1 MKDNKKSLIERST
14 SFLGAIAFVIWAFL
28 ISNTSIAQTSV
39 PILGWR
45 THFSYS
51 HVKEISSG
59 DNKIFA
65 ATENAIFYYDLED
78 NSLNLIN
85 KNTGL
90 SGVGIGTIDFDT
102 ENNQLVI
109 AYQNGN
115 IDFWSNGQVETI
127 TTINEAETTLS
138 KRLRHIQKSGDQLY
152 LSGDLG
158 IVVYD
163 LSRNEITESYQNLGP
178 DGTALTVY
186 QTAFTNDS
194 IYAATNS
201 GILSASLAENI
212 NRQDFNNW
220 QRTLTGIAF
229 QQIIQ
234 SGNSIYA
241 SADADVFSYN
251 TGTWNFNQNFS
262 QPIVDLD
269 LPNASS
275 LFVLTETA
283 LWLDDGNGFLKQ
295 LDAESGET
303 FNNLELFNSQIW
315 LGSSQ
320 RSLLRFNT
328 LSTAPVSLK
337 PAGPSADILLRPAS
351 IENDIYWIDEESSA
365 AISKFNLET
374 QTWTSFSPR
383 DDDGNSID
391 NLTDLELGV
400 VNQSSISA
408 PLFSSFNHGVFF
420 GGSAIEHSQNLIEI
434 ASNGNPPQLLN
445 GSYDVSAMAS
455 QGNDRLWITT
465 PGRSTSLYALN
476 TTLNEWTGYSLS
488 TTLGRFPKDLF
499 IAPDGNKWMSIDP
512 ARGGGIVV
520 FDETTNRSRSLNT
533 NGGQGGLPGSEVTDM
548 AIDQNLFLW
557 VGTSQ
562 GIAFFPNPSRVLE
575 NQSLTANVPIF
586 ENRLLLR
593 DEFITQVVI
602 DPANRKWFGTRN
614 NGLWLFSQ
622 TGEELIYHFTFSNS
636 PLPSNRINSLYL
648 DPPSGELYIGTDKG
662 TVSFR
667 SDATLGTAQHVDV
680 EIYPNPVN
688 PSFQGSIV
696 ISGLANNAFVKITD
710 VSGKL
715 VREVRSNGSTSLWN
729 ARDSNG
735 NRVKSGVYLLFS
747 SNADGSE
754 TFVGKIVVI

>member
-1 MKDNKKSLIERST
+1 MIKKSNSLPVT
-14 SFLGAIAFVIWAFL
+14 VGLMLWAFL
-28 ISNTSIAQTSV
+28 IANPSIAQNNI

-51 HVKEISSG
+51 NVKEVTSG
-59 DNKIFA
+59 DNKVFA

-90 SGVGIGTIDFDT
+90 SGVGIGTIYFNPDND
-102 ENNQLVI
+102 QLII

-127 TTINEAETTLS
+127 TTISEAETTVD
-138 KRLRHIQKSGDQLY
+138 KRLRDVQKFDDQLY
-152 LSGDLG
+152 ISGDLG

-178 DGTALTVY
+178 NGTELIVY
-186 QTAFTNDS
+186 QTAFANDS

-220 QRTLTGIAF
+220 KRTLTGIPF
-229 QQIIQ
+229 QYIVQ

-241 SADADVFSYN
+241 SADADVFSYG
-251 TGTWNFNQNFS
+251 TGTWTFGQNFNQ
-262 QPIVDLD
+262 PIVELN
-269 LPNASS
+269 LPDAST

-283 LWLDDGNGFLKQ
+283 LWLDDGNGFSKQ
-295 LDAESGET
+295 LDAESEQEFTGLEQ
-303 FNNLELFNSQIW
+303 FNNQIW
-315 LGSSQ
+315 LGSSDQ
-320 RSLLRFNT
+320 GLLRYNT
-328 LSTAPVSLK
+328 LSTPPSSLK
-337 PAGPSADILLRPAS
+337 PAGPGADILLKPAAF
-351 IENDIYWIDEESSA
+351 ENSIYWIDEKSSA
-365 AISKFNLET
+365 AISQFDLET
-374 QTWTSFSPR
+374 QTWTFFKPR
-383 DDDGNSID
+383 DNIGNSIG
-391 NLTDLELGV
+391 NLTDLEFGV
-400 VNQSSISA
+400 VNKGNISA
-408 PLFSSFNHGVFF
+408 PLFSSFDQGVFF
-420 GGSAIEHSQNLIEI
+420 GGNAIDNSESLIETVTG
-434 ASNGNPPQLLN
+434 GNPPTFQN
-445 GSYDVSAMAS
+445 GSYDISALAS
-455 QGNDRLWITT
+455 QDGDRLWVAT
-465 PGRSTSLYALN
+465 PDRSTSLYSLN
-476 TTLNEWTGYSLS
+476 TTLNEWTGFALP
-488 TTLGRFPKDLF
+488 TTLGRFPVDLF

-520 FDETTNRSRSLNT
+520 FDETSNRTRSLNT

-557 VGTSQ
+557 VGTNQ
-562 GIAFFPNPSRVLE
+562 GIAFFPNPSIVLE
-575 NQSLTANVPIF
+575 NRSLTANVPIF

-602 DPANRKWFGTRN
+602 DPANRKWFGTRD
-614 NGLWLFSQ
+614 NGLWLFSE
-622 TGEELIYHFTFSNS
+622 TGEELIYHFTFANS
-636 PLPSNRINSLYL
+636 PLPSNQINSLFM
-648 DPPSGELYIGTDKG
+648 DPSSGELFIGTDKG

-667 SDATLGTAQHVDV
+667 SDATLGTEQHVNV

-688 PSFQGSIV
+688 PSFQGNIV
-696 ISGLANNAFVKITD
+696 INGLANNAFVKITD